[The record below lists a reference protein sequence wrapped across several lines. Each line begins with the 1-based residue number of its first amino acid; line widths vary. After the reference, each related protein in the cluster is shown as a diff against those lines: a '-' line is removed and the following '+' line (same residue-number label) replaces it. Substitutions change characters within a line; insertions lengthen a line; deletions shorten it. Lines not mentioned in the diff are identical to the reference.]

1 MLWLRFESLNGSK
14 VSHLPEARSMRC
26 TAAKPLFC
34 VHILPSTAKCSGLV
48 MLICVLALFN
58 SGGMLHSCSL
68 PLFLSSLAMAP
79 WYIMPAHRFCSWSK
93 RSDSRPVG
101 EPFFSSGTGCSVT
114 LPLFGS
120 SLPMLWSPKSEYHA
134 MPSASTTT
142 SCGSIVGRGR
152 SYSVMMTRVPRPLG
166 RGKLCNG
173 NCQPGRELR
182 LTLLSHSACSR

>member
-68 PLFLSSLAMAP
+68 PLF
-79 WYIMPAHRFCSWSK
+79 
-93 RSDSRPVG
+93 
-101 EPFFSSGTGCSVT
+101 
-114 LPLFGS
+114 GS
-120 SLPMLWSPKSEYHA
+120 SLPMLCSPKSEYHA

-166 RGKLCNG
+166 RGRLCSG
-173 NCQPGRELR
+173 NCQLDPELR
-182 LTLLSHSACSR
+182 LMALSHSACSR